1 MTQKYYIRKYSIFRY
16 QAPFNLNSFLLKM
29 QTSCGHTADTLRT
42 ADRFLR
48 THCGHC
54 GQHCGQ
60 HKHCGP
66 TLQTPKTSTYI
77 NPWRRCSSAAGRLR
91 YHQSS
96 SYTPP
101 QRIHCHQRPHFSNFS
116 NGAKP
121 HVRPPCFPRARE
133 SSDVFRTQNN
143 FLTEPWRP
151 RAYKPPQPLH
161 SSLAPIISLTFS
173 QCKHGHHEHQPPL
186 HRFLLS
192 TNGY

>member
-1 MTQKYYIRKYSIFRY
+1 LR
-16 QAPFNLNSFLLKM
+16 
-29 QTSCGHTADTLRT
+29 TLRT
-42 ADRFLR
+42 TLHIADTYCRR
-48 THCGHC
+48 
-54 GQHCGQ
+54 
-60 HKHCGP
+60 
-66 TLQTPKTSTYI
+66 LQTLKTSTYI

-96 SYTPP
+96 SSILSPP

-121 HVRPPCFPRARE
+121 HVRAPCFPRARE
-133 SSDVFRTQNN
+133 SSDIFRTQNN

-161 SSLAPIISLTFS
+161 SSLAPTISLTFS
-173 QCKHGHHEHQPPL
+173 QCKRGHREHQPPL

-192 TNGY
+192 TNGYSNYFVRKRAAEMWSSL